1 MEHFSVIVLGG
12 GTMGSAAAWA
22 LGKRGVR
29 ALVLEQYRHV
39 HTMGS
44 HGGRTRIIRHAYAE
58 SPDYVPLVQRADAL
72 WQELEAEAGDRI
84 LYRTGGLDLAAPG
97 FAHARDARSSAEQF
111 GLPFDWLDG
120 VEVRHRWPVWNVG
133 DDWEACY
140 SPQAGYLAV
149 EPGLRA
155 LAAGARRL
163 GATVSEEECVR
174 EWHLDGAG
182 VRIGTDRTTYTADR
196 LIITAGAWSGQV
208 LAELGLPLTVLRK
221 TLWWFDLDDPAL
233 FAPDRF
239 PVFITESEAGEIY
252 GFPADEH
259 GRLKV
264 AAHSGGEPTDPQTV
278 DRQIH
283 AGEHRDV
290 LGTAQRVLKGV
301 SNRLVESSV
310 CLYTMTPD
318 TDFIVD
324 RLPES
329 PHVVIGAGFSGHGF
343 KFATAIGEE
352 LASLALD
359 PTAAP
364 LPRLALSRFSAL
376 V

>member
-1 MEHFSVIVLGG
+1 MERFSVIVLGG

-22 LGKRGVR
+22 LGNRGVR

-44 HGGRTRIIRHAYAE
+44 HGGKTRIIRHAYAE
-58 SPDYVPLVQRADAL
+58 SPDYVPLVQRADTL
-72 WQELEAEAGDRI
+72 WQELEAEAGVRI
-84 LYRTGGLDLAAPG
+84 LHRTGGLDLAGPG
-97 FAHARDARSSAEQF
+97 FTHARDARTSAERH
-111 GLPFDWLDG
+111 GLPFDWLNG
-120 VEVRHRWPVWNVG
+120 AEVRRRWPVWDIS
-133 DDWEACY
+133 DDWEACF

-155 LAAGARRL
+155 LAAGARRR
-163 GATVSEEECVR
+163 GVTISEEEQVQD
-174 EWHLDGAG
+174 WQVDGAG
-182 VRIGTDRTTYTADR
+182 VRVKTDRTTYTADH
-196 LIITAGAWSGQV
+196 LIITAGAWSGKL

-221 TLWWFDLDDPAL
+221 TLWWFDLDDPAP
-233 FAPDRF
+233 FVPDRF

-252 GFPADEH
+252 GFPADQS

-264 AAHSGGEPTDPQTV
+264 AAHSGGEPVDPETV
-278 DRQIH
+278 DRKTRPE
-283 AGEHRDV
+283 EHQDV
-290 LGTAQRVLKGV
+290 LATTQHVLMGV
-301 SNRLVESSV
+301 SHRVAEGSV

-329 PHVVIGAGFSGHGF
+329 PQVVIGAGFSGHGF
-343 KFATAIGEE
+343 KFATAIGE
-352 LASLALD
+352 LLVTLALD
-359 PTAAP
+359 PAVTP
-364 LPRLALSRFSAL
+364 LPRLALSRFAAA

>member
-1 MEHFSVIVLGG
+1 MICQWERA
-12 GTMGSAAAWA
+12 TGS
-22 LGKRGVR
+22 R
-29 ALVLEQYRHV
+29 ARRYRRSRSD
-39 HTMGS
+39 T
-44 HGGRTRIIRHAYAE
+44 GRC
-58 SPDYVPLVQRADAL
+58 
-72 WQELEAEAGDRI
+72 AGI
-84 LYRTGGLDLAAPG
+84 T
-97 FAHARDARSSAEQF
+97 S
-111 GLPFDWLDG
+111 
-120 VEVRHRWPVWNVG
+120 
-133 DDWEACY
+133 
-140 SPQAGYLAV
+140 
-149 EPGLRA
+149 LRA
-155 LAAGARRL
+155 IFL
-163 GATVSEEECVR
+163 V
-174 EWHLDGAG
+174 
-182 VRIGTDRTTYTADR
+182 YTRNPYYKADHV
-196 LIITAGAWSGQV
+196 IITAGAWSGQV

-221 TLWWFDLDDPAL
+221 TLWWFDLDDPTL

-259 GRLKV
+259 GRLRV

-278 DRQIH
+278 DRQTH
-283 AGEHRDV
+283 PGEHRDV

-318 TDFIVD
+318 SDFIVD

-329 PHVVIGAGFSGHGF
+329 PHVAIGAGFSRHGF
-343 KFATAIGEE
+343 MFPTTIGEQ

-359 PTAAP
+359 PAAAP

>member
-1 MEHFSVIVLGG
+1 MVHFSVIVLGG

-29 ALVLEQYRHV
+29 SLVLEQFRHV

-44 HGGRTRIIRHAYAE
+44 HGGKTRIIRHAYAE
-58 SPDYVPLVQRADAL
+58 SPDYVPLVQRADRL

-84 LYRTGGLDLAAPG
+84 LYRSGGLDLAAPG
-97 FAHARDARSSAEQF
+97 FHHARDARTSAERF

-120 VEVRHRWPVWNVG
+120 TEVRRRWPVWKVS

-149 EPGLRA
+149 EPGLHA
-155 LAAGARRL
+155 LAAGARQH
-163 GATVSEEECVR
+163 GVTISEEETVLH
-174 EWHLDGAG
+174 WHADGAG
-182 VRIGTDRTTYTADR
+182 VQVETDRAVYTAER
-196 LIITAGAWSGQV
+196 LIITAGPWSGRL

-221 TLWWFDLDDPAL
+221 TLWWFELDDPAP
-233 FAPDRF
+233 FAADRF

-252 GFPADEH
+252 GFPADQS

-264 AAHSGGEPTDPQTV
+264 AAHSGGEPADPHTV
-278 DRQIH
+278 DRETRR
-283 AGEHRDV
+283 GEHQDV
-290 LGTAQRVLKGV
+290 LKTAQRVLQGV
-301 SNRLVESSV
+301 SNRVAESSV

-324 RLPES
+324 RLPDS
-329 PHVVIGAGFSGHGF
+329 PQVVVGAGFSGHGF
-343 KFATAIGEE
+343 KFATAIGEQ
-352 LASLALD
+352 LAALALD
-359 PTAAP
+359 PAETP
-364 LPRLALSRFSAL
+364 LPRLALSRLLAL
-376 V
+376 D